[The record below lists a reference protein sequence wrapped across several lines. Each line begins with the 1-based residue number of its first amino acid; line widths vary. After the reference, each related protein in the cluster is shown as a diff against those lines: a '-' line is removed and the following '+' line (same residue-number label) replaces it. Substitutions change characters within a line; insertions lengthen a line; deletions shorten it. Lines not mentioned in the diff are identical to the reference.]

1 MKKLFLDL
9 SGLTKEDIQDI
20 KAIGNAFNLN
30 FNESLYKFMN
40 ENPNKVK
47 VLGEMNNGVITRD
60 EISIDGVKEYTGNDA
75 ICRILEQIR
84 KNKEGEE

>member
-1 MKKLFLDL
+1 
-9 SGLTKEDIQDI
+9 
-20 KAIGNAFNLN
+20 
-30 FNESLYKFMN
+30 MN